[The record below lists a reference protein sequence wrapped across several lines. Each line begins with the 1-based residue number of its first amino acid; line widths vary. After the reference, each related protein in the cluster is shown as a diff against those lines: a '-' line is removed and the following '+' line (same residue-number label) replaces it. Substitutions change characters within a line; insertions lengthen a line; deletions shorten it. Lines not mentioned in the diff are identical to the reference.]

1 VKFAK
6 VQFASDADAAKALH
20 GIMQRGRITGLRDGS
35 FIVPAP
41 ALDWLTENNIV
52 FRVVERL
59 NQDDVLQAIRD
70 NLAHPVQ

>member
-1 VKFAK
+1 MKFAK

-41 ALDWLTENNIV
+41 ALDWLTENNISYQL
-52 FRVVERL
+52 VETL

-70 NLAHPVQ
+70 NLAHTVQ